1 VDKSTIGGGFLRA
14 TVVAAILASS
24 APAGPP
30 RSASWV
36 PAAAGRRAPPEVS
49 CASCIVVA
57 DGGRVLWSRAP
68 DVRRANASTTK
79 MATAL
84 VTVAAAGLDEEI
96 KVSASAAGT
105 GGGGLDLRAG
115 DVYSVEELLYALLL
129 TSSNDAAVALAER
142 VGGGHEAF
150 VAEMNRRLPRW
161 GAIDTHFVTAH
172 GLDTPGHFSTAED
185 LALIGRRL
193 LHDPE
198 LAAIVATP
206 RTVITGPEG
215 AVEVENRNLLLET
228 YRGAIGIKTGY
239 TASAGNVLV
248 AAARRHRRTVVA
260 VAMGSADATADAR
273 ALLDEGFAR
282 LRRTRLLRAGDVVG
296 ALYWPAAGATAVV
309 ADRTVRGPYDPASV
323 EVVLRAGSGDGATAG
338 QVVGAVVVRTA
349 GRTIAVVDAVATD
362 TVDVGG
368 RPWIANAA
376 AWLVRH
382 AASATGRL

>member
-1 VDKSTIGGGFLRA
+1 MDKSTTAGRYLRA
-14 TVVAAILASS
+14 ALVALVLTLPVPAGEPSTAQW
-24 APAGPP
+24 APAVAP
-30 RSASWV
+30 
-36 PAAAGRRAPPEVS
+36 RRAPPQVS
-49 CASCIVVA
+49 CASCIVA
-57 DGGRVLWSRAP
+57 AGGGRVLWSRAP

-79 MATAL
+79 MVTAM
-84 VTVAAAGLDEEI
+84 VTVATAGLDEEI
-96 KVSASAAGT
+96 RVSASAAAT
-105 GGGGLDLRAG
+105 GGGGLDLRPG
-115 DVYSVEELLYALLL
+115 DVHSVEELLYALLL
-129 TSSNDAAVALAER
+129 SSSNDAAVALAEH
-142 VGGGHEAF
+142 VGGSHEVF
-150 VAEMNRRLPRW
+150 VAEMNRRLRRW
-161 GAIDTHFVTAH
+161 GAVDTHFVTAH
-172 GLDTPGHFSTAED
+172 GLDVPGHFSTAED

-206 RTVITGPEG
+206 RTIIGGPDG
-215 AVEVENRNLLLET
+215 AVEVENRNLLLEA

-260 VAMGSADATADAR
+260 VAMGSADAAADAR

-282 LRRTRLLRAGDVVG
+282 LGRTRLLRAGDVVG

-323 EVVLRAGSGDGATAG
+323 EVELRARSGGGATAG

-349 GRTIAVVDAVATD
+349 GRTIAVVDAIATD

-376 AWLVRH
+376 AWLVRS